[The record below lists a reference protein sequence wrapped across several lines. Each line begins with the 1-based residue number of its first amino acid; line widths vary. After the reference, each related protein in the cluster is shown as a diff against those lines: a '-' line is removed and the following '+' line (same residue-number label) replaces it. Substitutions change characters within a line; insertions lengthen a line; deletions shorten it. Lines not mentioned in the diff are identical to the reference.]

1 MKEVSTISKRKSRSR
16 PQNRRQQ
23 PRPVNKGYGD
33 AGASWHKKA
42 TKGFRAM
49 SGSPKED
56 IDANNYTLRQR
67 ARMLYMAAPIATSAI
82 RTNRTNVVGI
92 GLQLKSRIDRE
103 ALGMTQEAAD
113 AWQAQ
118 AEREFALW
126 SENKRAC
133 DATGVNNFAA
143 MQQLAL
149 SSWLVSGDVFAVV
162 KQYEPT
168 LLTPY
173 SLRLHLIEADRVA
186 TPTTSGIITPMLLTT
201 GKAANGNTIYDGVE
215 VNGDGQ
221 IEAYH
226 IRSTYPFELGS
237 TTTTW
242 ARVQAYGERTGLPNI
257 LHVMES
263 ERPDQYRGVSYLA
276 QVIEP
281 LLQLRRYT
289 ESELTAAVV
298 ESFFTAFIKTEAG
311 AGDNPFNEV
320 GSSLPEV
327 SRDPNEYEMGPGQIN
342 IMEPGEDVTFA
353 DPKRPASGF
362 NTFLRAI
369 CEQVG
374 AALEIPADLLLKSF
388 NSSYSAS
395 RAALMEAWKAFRM
408 RRKWFVDDFCTP
420 VYEIWLSEAVARG
433 RISARASSQIRRS
446 APHTS
451 APSGSAPLR
460 DSSTRRR
467 RSRPRSSPSAKAS
480 RPESRRPSDST
491 AVSGT
496 PTSTS
501 SLGKTRNCAQRRGR
515 STRAQRPAA
524 RSPQLCGRRSSPRPS
539 KASRKE
545 TSMRTHNTPRLCA
558 GPQTA
563 GTPIKFWNVASI
575 GDDEGEI
582 TLYGDVVSRQP
593 VDWWTGEP
601 EPGLYIAPE
610 SFMEDLAA
618 VKGKSNITIK
628 INSCGGDLYTG
639 IAIHNA
645 IKGLTGHKVVVVEGI
660 AASAASVIACAGDEV
675 QVYPGSMVMIHGVAG
690 LLYDYYTLAD
700 LKKLQKDFDAS
711 ERAIA
716 EIYHAKTG
724 IEVDQL
730 RSMMTRETWMVGQ
743 EAIDNGFA
751 DTLLTDEGPDVT
763 LSADKKVL
771 LVAGIRHD
779 VKGFRHIPG
788 TIPIDNSIH
797 AAPAAGNKPAAAK
810 NDGPK
815 KEDNKTMT
823 LEEMRAQHP
832 DVVAQIEQQAAETA
846 RTQERARIE
855 AIDSIAASVGD
866 AQLVRDAKY
875 GETPCT
881 AEQLALK
888 AMQKQAALGA
898 KHLKDAKADNDESGA
913 AGVGAA
919 PNGGEEGSENDDK
932 AKVDAIVGLY
942 NSTKSQNGGKK

>member
-1 MKEVSTISKRKSRSR
+1 MANS
-16 PQNRRQQ
+16 
-23 PRPVNKGYGD
+23 
-33 AGASWHKKA
+33 KKA
-42 TKGFRAM
+42 LDENGVLYLWGKVKTYVATAIANIKLPSKTSDLTNDSGFITAKDVPEGAAASSTVPKMDGTAAAGTETTFARGDHVHPSDTTKVDKVEGKGLSANDYTNEEKAKL
-49 SGSPKED
+49 GGVEAN
-56 IDANNYTLRQR
+56 ANNYTLRQR

-168 LLTPY
+168 PLTPY

-186 TPTTSGIITPMLLTT
+186 TPTASGIITPMLLTT

-215 VNGDGQ
+215 VNDDGQ

-433 RISARASSQIRRS
+433 RISAPGFFADPAIRAAYLGAEWIGPSQ
-446 APHTS
+446 
-451 APSGSAPLR
+451 GQL
-460 DSSTRRR
+460 D
-467 RSRPRSSPSAKAS
+467 
-480 RPESRRPSDST
+480 
-491 AVSGT
+491 
-496 PTSTS
+496 PT
-501 SLGKTRNCAQRRGR
+501 K
-515 STRAQRPAA
+515 
-524 RSPQLCGRRSSPRPS
+524 
-539 KASRKE
+539 
-545 TSMRTHNTPRLCA
+545 
-558 GPQTA
+558 
-563 GTPIKFWNVASI
+563 
-575 GDDEGEI
+575 EI
-582 TLYGDVVSRQP
+582 TA
-593 VDWWTGEP
+593 E
-601 EPGLYIAPE
+601 I
-610 SFMEDLAA
+610 LAI
-618 VKGKSNITIK
+618 G
-628 INSCGGDLYTG
+628 
-639 IAIHNA
+639 
-645 IKGLTGHKVVVVEGI
+645 EGI
-660 AASAASVIACAGDEV
+660 TTREQATIRLNGG
-675 QVYPGSMVMIHGVAG
+675 QW
-690 LLYDYYTLAD
+690 
-700 LKKLQKDFDAS
+700 DAN
-711 ERAIA
+711 
-716 EIYHAKTG
+716 
-724 IEVDQL
+724 VDQL
-730 RSMMTRETWMVGQ
+730 TRENEKLRAAQGQ
-743 EAIDNGFA
+743 VDQSTAASGTISAALREAI
-751 DTLLTDEGPDVT
+751 
-763 LSADKKVL
+763 
-771 LVAGIRHD
+771 VA
-779 VKGFRHIPG
+779 
-788 TIPIDNSIH
+788 
-797 AAPAAGNKPAAAK
+797 
-810 NDGPK
+810 
-815 KEDNKTMT
+815 
-823 LEEMRAQHP
+823 
-832 DVVAQIEQQAAETA
+832 
-846 RTQERARIE
+846 E
-855 AIDSIAASVGD
+855 AIKSIKEGD
-866 AQLVRDAKY
+866 
-875 GETPCT
+875 
-881 AEQLALK
+881 
-888 AMQKQAALGA
+888 
-898 KHLKDAKADNDESGA
+898 KH
-913 AGVGAA
+913 
-919 PNGGEEGSENDDK
+919 EN
-932 AKVDAIVGLY
+932 A
-942 NSTKSQNGGKK
+942 